1 MPQMIVEYSDNIQ
14 NLDAQRLMMDLNQ
27 ALFDTGF
34 IGHPD
39 EIKTRTRANA
49 DFLIGFGETGQAYI
63 HVCLAILT
71 GRTAEQKTKMADV
84 LISALEAYK
93 AYEAKELRVQL
104 CVELTEMPRED
115 YRKVAIKL

>member
-1 MPQMIVEYSDNIQ
+1 MPQMIVEYSNNIQ

-27 ALFDTGF
+27 ALFDTSL

-71 GRTAEQKTKMADV
+71 GRTAEQKTKMADA
-84 LISALEAYK
+84 LISALEAFK
-93 AYEAKELRVQL
+93 AYQTKELTVQL

>member
-1 MPQMIVEYSDNIQ
+1 MPQMIVEYSNNIQ

-27 ALFDTGF
+27 ALFDTSL

-71 GRTAEQKTKMADV
+71 GRTAEQKTKMADA
-84 LISALEAYK
+84 LISALEAFK
-93 AYEAKELRVQL
+93 AYQAKELTVQL
-104 CVELTEMPRED
+104 CVELSEMPRED
-115 YRKVAIKL
+115 YRKVAIKF

>member
-1 MPQMIVEYSDNIQ
+1 MPQMIVEYSNNIQ

-27 ALFDTGF
+27 ALFETGL

-39 EIKTRTRANA
+39 EIKTRTRINA

-84 LISALEAYK
+84 LISALEAFK
-93 AYEAKELRVQL
+93 AYEAKDLNVQL